1 MLTAKLNA
9 YGFDLPALR
18 LIHDYLTNRKQR
30 TKIGDNYS
38 SWSEILFG
46 VPQGSIL
53 GPLLFNIFL
62 ADLFFIVKDID
73 IASYADDN
81 TPFIVEDN
89 IENVIA
95 SLEEATNA
103 LFDWFDSNHLKSSPD
118 KCHALVS
125 TNKHLNMKVCDYTIG
140 NSQCEKLLGVKIDVN
155 LNFNEYISDLCKKAS
170 RKISALAR
178 IAPFMSIEKRKVVM
192 NAFFTTQLSYCPLVW
207 MCHSRT
213 NNSKINML
221 HERCLRIIYN
231 DKQSSF
237 TELLNKDS
245 SVSIHMKNIQR
256 LAIEMFKSYK
266 GLSPPIMD
274 NVFKLRTENPSESL
288 SYLGPK
294 IWDILP
300 EKLRNMD
307 NLESFKK
314 EIKTWRP
321 DNCPCRLCKVYIEG
335 VGFL

>member
-1 MLTAKLNA
+1 M
-9 YGFDLPALR
+9 
-18 LIHDYLTNRKQR
+18 
-30 TKIGDNYS
+30 
-38 SWSEILFG
+38 SEILFG

-73 IASYADDN
+73 IANYADDN

-103 LFDWFDSNHLKSSPD
+103 LFDWFDNNRLKSNPD
-118 KCHALVS
+118 KCHALIS

-155 LNFNEYISDLCKKAS
+155 LNFSEHISDLCKKAS

-192 NAFFTTQLSYCPLVW
+192 NAFFTTQFSYCPLVW

-245 SVSIHMKNIQR
+245 SVSIHIKNIQK

-274 NVFKLRTENPSESL
+274 NVFKLRTENPYSLRQVSEFSRPIVKTVYHGTESL

-335 VGFL
+335 VGFI